1 MAGAT
6 GLMLRQGRSGVT
18 DSRSWP
24 LPMHMGSRTE
34 LPDMMAARRK
44 PMMGTEGRPREGS
57 GTFSR
62 QGPLGPRKRA
72 RTNAVQRSA
81 KLRTDTFLLDLA
93 VRASSGLA
101 MSQHH
106 SSKEELARLSQVQ
119 VGQGERKGETSVHA
133 VPCPAAPSPCFQPAF
148 QACCSKVSET
158 GVAQMVL
165 VVNLS
170 FSLLLSHGGL
180 GKDCT

>member
-1 MAGAT
+1 
-6 GLMLRQGRSGVT
+6 
-18 DSRSWP
+18 
-24 LPMHMGSRTE
+24 
-34 LPDMMAARRK
+34 
-44 PMMGTEGRPREGS
+44 MMGTEGRPREGS

-101 MSQHH
+101 MS
-106 SSKEELARLSQVQ
+106 SKEELARLSQVQ

-133 VPCPAAPSPCFQPAF
+133 VPCPAALSPCFQPAF

-165 VVNLS
+165 AVNLS
-170 FSLLLSHGGL
+170 WSLLLSHGGL